1 MISSNIARIVF
12 FLLVIGGFAFAA
24 QDAPQSAN
32 MPATAPAAQQSANVP
47 AAESTAAQPA
57 NAPAPIS
64 AAAQPANAPAAL
76 PAATQPANVPPEGET
91 LHVLVGKSIVINVQE
106 PLTRVL
112 SSNPQ
117 AVETMATSPTQLVVE
132 GKAAGASSLI
142 LWDKSGRS
150 QVFDVVA
157 DVDISGLRNAIQK
170 TYPNEQLEIEADAG
184 RLILTGTAS
193 NPRIA
198 EDLGK
203 MASVY
208 SKEVVNSIVVPLAHD
223 RQVLLEVKFAEVD
236 RVALSQLGFNVFSTG
251 AGNTIGTATTG
262 QFGSFSQV
270 KINDIFGG
278 GFPHFPFEVKDFN
291 VNQVLNVFLFRPDL
305 HLGTIIQAMQAHNVL
320 QILAEPNL
328 MAGSG
333 QKATFLAG
341 GEFPFPV
348 VQPSAGFSSIS
359 ILFKP
364 FGVKLDFTGIVQ
376 EDNTL
381 RLHVAPEVSAL
392 DFSNAVTLPGGG
404 TVPAISTRRAET
416 EIELKDG
423 QSFGIAGLL
432 DQRATAQLSKVPG
445 IGDIPVLGQL
455 FRSRSINKTNN
466 ELLVFV
472 TPHIVDPVRVA
483 TPASAPPKL
492 AVPFLDEKKFDKQAP
507 GNKEVGTTPQGT
519 GAK

>member
-1 MISSNIARIVF
+1 MISSNLAKIALFVF
-12 FLLVIGGFAFAA
+12 VIGNIAVG
-24 QDAPQSAN
+24 QDTSQPV
-32 MPATAPAAQQSANVP
+32 APA
-47 AAESTAAQPA
+47 
-57 NAPAPIS
+57 
-64 AAAQPANAPAAL
+64 
-76 PAATQPANVPPEGET
+76 EGET
-91 LHVLVGKSIVINVQE
+91 VHVLVGKSILINVQK

-112 SSNPQ
+112 SSNPTV
-117 AVETMATSPTQLVVE
+117 VETMAASPTEIVVE
-132 GKAAGASSLI
+132 GKAPGASSLI
-142 LWDKSGRS
+142 LWDANGRS
-150 QVFDVVA
+150 QVLDVVS
-157 DVDISGLRNAIQK
+157 DIDIAALRNVIQK
-170 TYPNEQLEIEADAG
+170 TYPKEHLQLEADGG
-184 RLILTGTAS
+184 RLLLTGTAS
-193 NPRIA
+193 TSHIV

-208 SKEVVNSIVVPLAHD
+208 SKDVVNSILVPISHD

-236 RVALSQLGFNVFSTG
+236 RAALSQVGVNIFSTG
-251 AGNTIGTATTG
+251 AGNTIGATTTG
-262 QFGSFSQV
+262 QFGNFGQQ
-270 KINDIFGG
+270 KINDAFGAG
-278 GFPHFPFEVKDFN
+278 TPHFPFEIKDFT
-291 VNQVLNVFLFRPDL
+291 VNQVLNIFLFRPDL
-305 HLGTIIQAMQAHNVL
+305 HLGTVIQALQAQNVL

-328 MAGSG
+328 MAISG

-359 ILFKP
+359 IIFKP
-364 FGVKLDFTGIVQ
+364 FGVKLDFTGIIQ

-392 DFSNAVTLPGGG
+392 DFTNAVTLAGGG

-432 DQRATAQLSKVPG
+432 DQRATAQLSKIPG

-472 TPHIVDPVRVA
+472 TPHIIDPVRVA
-483 TPASAPPKL
+483 SPPPAQPKL
-492 AVPFLDEKKFDKQAP
+492 AIPYLDEKKFDEQAP
-507 GNKEVGTTPQGT
+507 GNKQVGATPQAAGT
-519 GAK
+519 K